1 LPEITEAQYRRIPWY
16 VYKSEMYP
24 NSTLHEKLV
33 DYLVAHLSDK
43 NFKEDKKN
51 GLLSMNCK
59 FMVDESQFQKLIDDP
74 K

>member
-1 LPEITEAQYRRIPWY
+1 
-16 VYKSEMYP
+16 MYP
-24 NSTLHEKLV
+24 NSTLHKNLV
-33 DYLVAHLSDK
+33 DYLVDHLSDK
-43 NFKEDKKN
+43 NFKENKIN